1 MAARFEGLVEV
12 VRGPLGVAADGL
24 LVLALFDLLPNLPG
38 LLHAAVLVCLGAAF
52 VIGAAA
58 AFGRTV
64 LPDIISTRR
73 RIEQAS
79 GLEHRPLQT
88 LADRPS
94 GTPDAASAA
103 LWEAHRRRMAAAARR
118 LRQHCGDGP
127 AD

>member
-1 MAARFEGLVEV
+1 MALRYR
-12 VRGPLGVAADGL
+12 RGPCAEARCRMTDRSSLTGGGFAMRLRLVRFALLWERVWPPCWPAVAALGIF

-79 GLEHRPLQT
+79 GL
-88 LADRPS
+88 
-94 GTPDAASAA
+94 
-103 LWEAHRRRMAAAARR
+103 
-118 LRQHCGDGP
+118 
-127 AD
+127 